1 MYLGN
6 QGVSSEYLSFFFG
19 PAIISCIQFEFTMT
33 YSIFAT
39 RETFF
44 LNLLRFTQQQ
54 LQPLKQQ
61 TFKQINQTSEN
72 IPIQKLSAQ
81 NNGRTKREAKTFR
94 RNSMIYQILELAIVV
109 KRHLVHTLICKYN

>member
-19 PAIISCIQFEFTMT
+19 PAIISCIQFEYTMT

-44 LNLLRFTQQQ
+44 FRFAYIYSAAAAA
-54 LQPLKQQ
+54 
-61 TFKQINQTSEN
+61 FKTADI
-72 IPIQKLSAQ
+72 
-81 NNGRTKREAKTFR
+81 
-94 RNSMIYQILELAIVV
+94 
-109 KRHLVHTLICKYN
+109 